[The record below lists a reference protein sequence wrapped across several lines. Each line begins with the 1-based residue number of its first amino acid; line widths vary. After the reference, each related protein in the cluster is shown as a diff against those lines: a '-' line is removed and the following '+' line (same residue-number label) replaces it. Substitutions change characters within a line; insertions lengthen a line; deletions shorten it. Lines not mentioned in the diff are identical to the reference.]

1 MLVKELIEILQEF
14 DPDTQIIIAKD
25 PEGNGYSPGSSYF
38 TGYYIPDT
46 TYSGEVYCEDWTAE
60 DCDMDEDQWEE
71 MRRDN
76 PVSVILVPT
85 N

>member
-14 DPDTQIIIAKD
+14 DPDAQIIIAKD
-25 PEGNGYSPGSSYF
+25 PEGNEYSPGWSYF
-38 TGYYIPDT
+38 SGYYIPDT
-46 TYSGEVYCEDWTAE
+46 TYSGYVYDDTWTAE